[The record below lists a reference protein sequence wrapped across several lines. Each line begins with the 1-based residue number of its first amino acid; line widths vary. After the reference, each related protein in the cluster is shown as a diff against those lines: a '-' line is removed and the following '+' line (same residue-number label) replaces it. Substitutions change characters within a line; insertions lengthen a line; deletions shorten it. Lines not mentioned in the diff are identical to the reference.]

1 MDAGEEEVEGAG
13 IVRSQPSNQ
22 LDLACNQII
31 LNLHWRI
38 RSNNSGHDGSDRVM
52 LHVSAIVDLGTD
64 FETGLVRNVMRVVA
78 KVDRVVVLNGRHF
91 FHLD

>member
-38 RSNNSGHDGSDRVM
+38 RSNIGCDGVDRVM
-52 LHVSAIVDLGTD
+52 LHVSAIADLGTD
-64 FETGLVRNVMRVVA
+64 FETGLVRNVMRVAA
-78 KVDRVVVLNGRHF
+78 KADRVVVLNGHVRI
-91 FHLD
+91 HLD

>member
-31 LNLHWRI
+31 FNLHWRI
-38 RSNNSGHDGSDRVM
+38 RSINKRYD
-52 LHVSAIVDLGTD
+52 
-64 FETGLVRNVMRVVA
+64 
-78 KVDRVVVLNGRHF
+78 
-91 FHLD
+91 

>member
-31 LNLHWRI
+31 FNLHWRI
-38 RSNNSGHDGSDRVM
+38 RSFYGYD
-52 LHVSAIVDLGTD
+52 
-64 FETGLVRNVMRVVA
+64 
-78 KVDRVVVLNGRHF
+78 
-91 FHLD
+91 